1 MRRVLVALGVLGALL
16 LGAGPAWA
24 DPPVEVDGQLTDL
37 AGVLGADAPGVR
49 SALDRLRADDGIPLY
64 VVLVAGFDEPADG
77 DWVTATAE
85 LSELEADEMLLAVD
99 VTSGSYGWFIGDEFE
114 LSESE
119 VDDVLVRRFEPRLAE
134 GAWADSVLAVTDGLT
149 PSAGSFLGGA
159 SDVGPWSGTTTA
171 LVVAIVLVTLGG
183 THLLSRRRPGTPTAP

>member
-1 MRRVLVALGVLGALL
+1 MRRVLVVLGVLGVLL

-24 DPPVEVDGQLTDL
+24 DPPVELDGQLTDR

-49 SALDRLRADDGIPLY
+49 SALDRLRADEGIPLY
-64 VVLVAGFDEPADG
+64 VVLVAGFDEDDDG

-85 LSELEADEMLLAVD
+85 LSELETEEMLLAID
-99 VTSGSYGWFIGDEFE
+99 VSSGTYGWFIGDEFE

-119 VDDVLVRRFEPRLAE
+119 VDDVLVRRFEPLLVE

-149 PSAGSFLGGA
+149 PGTRSFLRGA
-159 SDVGPWSGTTTA
+159 ADVGPWSGTTTA
-171 LVVAIVLVTLGG
+171 VVVSVVLVTLGG
-183 THLLSRRRPGTPTAP
+183 THLLSRRRTGTNTAP